1 MTRLLCT
8 IFWVSGSSALMFQSL
23 WFRQAGLAFGNSIWA
38 VSLVLAGFMG
48 GLALGNL
55 LAASAGGRVKYPVA
69 LYAFAELVIGVSGI
83 LLVYLLPNLGPW
95 LAPLF
100 LPLLDQP
107 WILNTLRLLL
117 ALLLLALP
125 STAMGLTLPL
135 LTKAL
140 SEHDPVFGRVL
151 GRLYGWNTLGA
162 LFGVLLTEFVLIE
175 AAGVHATAWFAG
187 FLNLLLVAIAWRF
200 GKNIEPTESAQNP
213 PAGLPSTLKNGST
226 GHTRHARPAR
236 GAGNTHVV
244 ADLTS
249 ALWRFLPAAFLSGFC
264 LLALEIVWFRFLMLF
279 ISGHSE
285 SFALMLV
292 IVLAGIAFGGFTA
305 SDILRK
311 WPRFSQ
317 EGATLAFILSVFCIL
332 SYAVFPNVVSP
343 YRQAVI
349 TRAPAILSIGM
360 PLMFPVS
367 FLSGIFFTLI
377 GAELREHLASE
388 TATTGLLTFANTTG
402 GALGAFCAGF
412 LLLPVFGVERSL
424 FLIAVFY
431 GLIGLWLMRG
441 QKRISRTAYLG
452 AACFGVALLIFPTGD
467 MEKHH
472 LLVPSQR
479 LIAPD
484 EVAKITKVREGLIET
499 ISYLEQQWQEK
510 PLFYRLIT
518 NSYSMSSS
526 DFRSRRYMK
535 LFVYWPLAVHP
546 DPKDALLISYGVG
559 STAKALTDSK
569 GLRRIDVVDISRDI
583 LEMNDTIYSDPA
595 THPLND
601 PRIRIHIEDA
611 RYFLQTTDQRFDLIT
626 AEPPPP
632 EVAGVVNLYTREY
645 FQLLYD
651 RLNEGGIATYWLPL
665 HAIDDMSVK
674 AILRAFCDVF
684 EDCALWHGQWLDLM
698 LTGTRNAKGPVPEDV
713 FLRQWQDPLVSKEL
727 SDLGFER
734 PEQLGALFIGDA
746 EYLNQLTQGA
756 PPLVDN
762 FPKRVQASYGPRLG
776 LVKLIEQWVDITA
789 AQTRF
794 MKSPLIQRLWPARL
808 RKDSLPYF
816 WFQDILNRHWFGLR
830 ERGAPVIADV
840 DRVLSGSSLKTLP
853 LWFMGS
859 NADYQRIVKAATEEE
874 REAPVMQVHIALRQM
889 ADRDYEAAVASLT
902 RAEADPKFKSDAF
915 SYKIY
920 ALTMLG
926 QTAEAQRHVSQQ
938 MSEHLK
944 NQSGNPQDRQPLSP
958 FWAWMKETRGIDP
971 LLEMKN

>member
-8 IFWVSGSSALMFQSL
+8 IFFVSGSSALMFESL

-38 VSLVLAGFMG
+38 VSLVLSGFMG

-55 LAASAGGRVKYPVA
+55 LAAREGGRVKHPVA
-69 LYAFAELVIGVSGI
+69 LYAVAELVIGGSGI

-100 LPLLDQP
+100 LPVLNQP

-117 ALLLLALP
+117 ALLLLLIP

-135 LTKAL
+135 LTKVL
-140 SEHDPVFGRVL
+140 SAHDPVFGRVL

-162 LFGVLLTEFVLIE
+162 LFGVLLIEFVLIE

-187 FLNLLLVAIAWRF
+187 FLNVLVAAVTWQL
-200 GKNIEPTESAQNP
+200 GKNIEPTELAQNP
-213 PAGLPSTLKNGST
+213 PSGRTSTLKNGSGT
-226 GHTRHARPAR
+226 STLKNGLRASTPK
-236 GAGNTHVV
+236 N
-244 ADLTS
+244 DESIS

-264 LLALEIVWFRFLMLF
+264 LLALEIIWFRFLMLF

-285 SFALMLV
+285 SFAIMLV
-292 IVLAGIAFGGFTA
+292 IVLAGIAFGGFAA
-305 SDILRK
+305 SGILRK
-311 WPRFSQ
+311 RPRFSE

-343 YRQAVI
+343 FRQAVI
-349 TRAPAILSIGM
+349 TRAPAILSIGL

-377 GAELREHLASE
+377 GAALREHLASE
-388 TATTGLLTFANTTG
+388 MAATGVLTFANTTG
-402 GALGAFCAGF
+402 AALGAFCAGF
-412 LLLPVFGVERSL
+412 LFLPVFGVERSL

-431 GLIGLWLMRG
+431 GLIGLWLMSG
-441 QKRISRTAYLG
+441 QRRILRTAYLG
-452 AACFGVALLIFPTGD
+452 AACFGAALLIFPTGD
-467 MEKHH
+467 MEKYH

-484 EVAKITKVREGLIET
+484 EVAKITKAREGLIET

-583 LEMNDTIYSDPA
+583 LEMNDAVYSDPA

-601 PRIRIHIEDA
+601 PRIRVHIEDA

-674 AILRAFCDVF
+674 AILRAFCEVF

-698 LTGTRNAKGPVPEDV
+698 LTGTRNAKGPVSEEV
-713 FLRQWQDPLVSKEL
+713 FLRQWQDPIVSKEL

-746 EYLNQLTQGA
+746 EYLNQITQGA

-794 MKSPLIQRLWPARL
+794 VKSPLIQRLWPERL

-816 WFQDILNRHWFGLR
+816 WFQDILNRHWFGFR
-830 ERGAPVIADV
+830 ERGEPAILDV
-840 DRVLSGSSLKTLP
+840 DRVLSGSSLFTLP
-853 LWFMGS
+853 LWLMGS
-859 NADYQRIVKAATEEE
+859 NADYQRIVKAASKEEQE
-874 REAPVMQVHIALRQM
+874 RPVMQVHIALRQM

-902 RAEADPKFKSDAF
+902 RAEADPKLKSDAF

-926 QTAEAQRHVSQQ
+926 QTAEAQRQVSQQ
-938 MSEHLK
+938 VLDMSESLK
-944 NQSGNPQDRQPLSP
+944 NKSENPQDRQPLSP

-971 LLEMKN
+971 LAKTEN